1 MHHSK
6 IYSLQVRAGELPS
19 VKFFHALTKI
29 IPWASSYFGWHY
41 LRGEEILAPLEA
53 ECGAA
58 TRETRATAGHL
69 LNQGL
74 EDGGS
79 CLCMLSKRRR
89 ECVISGPINLKFPC
103 SFSQLY
109 AGP

>member
-6 IYSLQVRAGELPS
+6 IYSPQVRAGELPS
-19 VKFFHALTKI
+19 VKFFYALTKI

-41 LRGEEILAPLEA
+41 LRSEEILELLKV
-53 ECGAA
+53 ECGAV
-58 TRETRATAGHL
+58 TRETRATTGHL
-69 LNQGL
+69 LNQGP

-79 CLCMLSKRRR
+79 CLCMLLKRRL
-89 ECVISGPINLKFPC
+89 ECVISGPLNLKFLC
-103 SFSQLY
+103 SASQIY